1 MSDKTNPAALVTS
14 KDTTLQAVFGM
25 GGNEPIR
32 VFTGRARV
40 PKSLKSYK
48 FTPKI
53 LKALTLWY
61 KLGEDAGIANICLFG
76 PHGSGKSEAIRQFAA
91 RLGIPVYEDI
101 GSEDRV
107 YADFVGM
114 FLPTANGGTAFQ
126 ESMLLQSMRDPGAI
140 YLLNEIDKLSP
151 KTSSDL
157 HNLMDNRVIENPYN
171 GDLIAAREGWRLA
184 GTANSNG
191 CGDSS
196 GLYSGV
202 KAMNRATVSRF
213 RWLPV
218 DYLCEEDEVEVVAQ
232 ASDLNMDLVTKM
244 VKFAAASR
252 IMYTERTIRSIMT
265 TREVVAWA
273 KLTKAAKISAVL
285 NNAQGCLEMTF
296 MCSTSQND
304 RAALSKTFFNV
315 FGVAYTGLPAN

>member
-1 MSDKTNPAALVTS
+1 MSVQS
-14 KDTTLQAVFGM
+14 KATAVQAIDTTLQAIFGM

-40 PKSLKSYK
+40 PKVMKSYK

-61 KLGEDAGIANICLFG
+61 KLGDDAGIGNICLFG

-91 RLGIPVYEDI
+91 RLGVPVYEDI

-114 FLPTANGGTAFQ
+114 FLPTENGGTAFQ
-126 ESMLLQSMRDPGAI
+126 ESMLLMSMRDPGSI
-140 YLLNEIDKLSP
+140 YLLNEVDKLSP

-157 HNLMDNRVIENPYN
+157 HNLLDNRVIENPYN
-171 GDLIAAREGWRLA
+171 GDVISADDAWRIAC
-184 GTANSNG
+184 TANSNG
-191 CGDSS
+191 CGDGSA
-196 GLYSGV
+196 LYAGV
-202 KAMNRATVSRF
+202 KTMNRATVSRF

-218 DYLCEEDEVEVVAQ
+218 DYLSEADEVEVVCS
-232 ASDLNMDLVTKM
+232 ASDLNLELVTKM

-252 IMYTERTIRSIMT
+252 IMFVERTTRSIMT

-296 MCSTSQND
+296 MCSTNMND